1 MLGWVP
7 LLRRKELRILMNAA
21 SRSVLPQQRRSRRTA
36 THSKMMRSPSAEKPL
51 QNRWN
56 RGAARGAQSPTA
68 HSSTVTGMPLGTVG
82 QNVEKLKLSQETQPL
97 WLSSLLF
104 LQRSSDVITFLLVA
118 ATLTIYSWTV
128 YTQQQWSQEYG
139 KLQKLQRDERQLTT
153 ANAVIKDQLA
163 QQAEKPGTGLVPP
176 TQANTIFLQPAPQRP
191 FHTAPNQSTE
201 PEPPQLP
208 PLGY

>member
-1 MLGWVP
+1 
-7 LLRRKELRILMNAA
+7 MNAA

-36 THSKMMRSPSAEKPL
+36 AHSMRSPSSEKPL
-51 QNRWN
+51 QSRWN
-56 RGAARGAQSPTA
+56 RVAARGAQSSA
-68 HSSTVTGMPLGTVG
+68 ALSSTVTGTSLGTVG
-82 QNVEKLKLSQETQPL
+82 QNVEKLKLSQETQPI

-104 LQRSSDVITFLLVA
+104 LQRSSDIITFFLVA

-191 FHTAPNQSTE
+191 FHATPNQSTE

>member
-1 MLGWVP
+1 
-7 LLRRKELRILMNAA
+7 MNAA
-21 SRSVLPQQRRSRRTA
+21 SRSVLPQQRRARRTPA
-36 THSKMMRSPSAEKPL
+36 NSKLTRSPSAEKDTKPL
-51 QNRWN
+51 QGRWN
-56 RGAARGAQSPTA
+56 STAARGAQSPATL
-68 HSSTVTGMPLGTVG
+68 SSTLTGMPLGTVG
-82 QNVEKLKLSQETQPL
+82 QKVEKLKLSQEPQPI

-153 ANAVIKDQLA
+153 ANAVMKDQLA
-163 QQAEKPGTGLVPP
+163 QQAEKPATGLVPP

-191 FHTAPNQSTE
+191 FHATPNQSTE
-201 PEPPQLP
+201 PEPPQMP

>member
-1 MLGWVP
+1 
-7 LLRRKELRILMNAA
+7 MNAA
-21 SRSVLPQQRRSRRTA
+21 SRSVLHQQRRSRRTPA
-36 THSKMMRSPSAEKPL
+36 NPKVTRSLSAQRDAKPL
-51 QNRWN
+51 QGRWN
-56 RGAARGAQSPTA
+56 TKAARGAQSPVA
-68 HSSTVTGMPLGTVG
+68 YSSTVTGIPTGVVG
-82 QNVEKLKLSQETQPL
+82 QKVEKLKLSQPAQPL

-104 LQRSSDVITFLLVA
+104 LQRSSDIITFFLVA

-153 ANAVIKDQLA
+153 TNAVIKDQLA

-191 FHTAPNQSTE
+191 FHPTPNQSTE
-201 PEPPQLP
+201 PEPPQMP